1 MGYITKNNAFSTL
14 AGSISATE
22 LAIAVSAGH
31 GDRFPV
37 IVAPDYSY
45 ITFENAAGNIEIVK
59 LTARA
64 AASDVL
70 TIERAQDNTVA
81 RAWASGD
88 VVEMRIIA
96 LLLNTAIAHA
106 GATANAHIANAI
118 TFTPVASIAATNVQS
133 AIAEL
138 ESEAYT
144 AINAVT
150 ANVAVVN
157 TNLTA
162 HVASTSAHTAA
173 NIVNTPSG
181 NVTQTNVQSAI
192 NQLDSLQTLLKKNQ
206 VQYAL
211 TTGTATDYLA
221 AFPVPLTSYTDDQ
234 SLKIKFHV
242 ACAPNATFK
251 ASGIN
256 PPLNLKMYASDGT
269 LNAVGQNDIPANY
282 SAICLVANGGTDLI
296 VPNVIDTTAIVPITF
311 STTLTWANAIGNNF
325 ITLTNN
331 LTITIPL
338 LSTVPSG
345 ETFTLRSEVAL
356 TNIAL
361 QGTDVMSYLGSDITT
376 LALGLNEEVIFV
388 SYAGKWKIFKNN
400 TTPVVRSWQ
409 NLTASR
415 TINTNYTNTFNYEI
429 VLQVFI
435 QNTYPS
441 AGSLQFIIDGVP
453 QTAVNLASPNS
464 GFGTNV
470 VPFIVQV
477 PAGKVYRFNAT
488 GYTAC
493 WVFQ

>member
-106 GATANAHIANAI
+106 GSTANAHIANAI
-118 TFTPVASIAATNVQS
+118 TFTPAGSIAATNVQA

-162 HVASTSAHTAA
+162 HIASTSAHSAA

-192 NQLDSLQTLLKKNQ
+192 NQLDSLQTSLKVNQ
-206 VQYAL
+206 VQYAV
-211 TTGTATDYLA
+211 TTGTSADYLA
-221 AFPVPLTSYTDDQ
+221 ALPIPITSYVDDQ
-234 SLKIKFHV
+234 VFKIKFNQV
-242 ACAPNATFK
+242 CVDNATIK
-251 ASGIN
+251 ISGIN
-256 PPLNLKMYASDGT
+256 PPLDLKVATSKGILVNVAAGDIIANHVT
-269 LNAVGQNDIPANY
+269 LGQD
-282 SAICLVANGGTDLI
+282 
-296 VPNVIDTTAIVPITF
+296 
-311 STTLTWANAIGNNF
+311 
-325 ITLTNN
+325 
-331 LTITIPL
+331 
-338 LSTVPSG
+338 
-345 ETFTLRSEVAL
+345 
-356 TNIAL
+356 
-361 QGTDVMSYLGSDITT
+361 
-376 LALGLNEEVIFV
+376 
-388 SYAGKWKIFKNN
+388 K
-400 TTPVVRSWQ
+400 
-409 NLTASR
+409 
-415 TINTNYTNTFNYEI
+415 
-429 VLQVFI
+429 
-435 QNTYPS
+435 
-441 AGSLQFIIDGVP
+441 
-453 QTAVNLASPNS
+453 
-464 GFGTNV
+464 
-470 VPFIVQV
+470 
-477 PAGKVYRFNAT
+477 
-488 GYTAC
+488 
-493 WVFQ
+493 